1 MVAGRLGVVKGPRLC
16 YHGCLDMAAPRRILP
31 ATVLLLCLCL
41 RPPAASADPGRQL
54 LRLTFLGDIMGHDV
68 NFLMADYRDIYRDV
82 LPIFRGDDLTVGN
95 LEFPVEPTLPVSGY
109 PFFNASRQ
117 YLQAAVDSGIDAFSL
132 ANNHAFDQKLEGIFQ
147 TLRSAEAV
155 RASAGRPLGFSGVRG
170 NGRAAFHAESI
181 RVRGLRVGFL
191 AATQFL
197 NDAAG
202 TPWVHVVDYAD
213 GAAAGRFLELVRS
226 ESGRHDLLIVSYHGG
241 REYASQVSPA
251 RQEFFLRLA
260 ESGAH
265 VVLGHHPHVA
275 QGWQRVRFPGG
286 DRLILQ
292 SMGNFISG
300 MTWRLS
306 PSDPAPGMPP
316 RGESYL
322 LRAEIL
328 VSGGRVSVVGA
339 EALPIANY
347 RNARGEMV
355 VGMLRDLADG
365 TVRLPR
371 EWSAYYARR
380 LALMEGLLTSAPG
393 GPPR

>member
-1 MVAGRLGVVKGPRLC
+1 MRGRAAGAG
-16 YHGCLDMAAPRRILP
+16 AA
-31 ATVLLLCLCL
+31 AAWLLLSLL
-41 RPPAASADPGRQL
+41 LGTPPAAADPGRQV

-68 NFLMADYRDIYRDV
+68 NFLMNDYRDIYRGVED
-82 LPIFRGDDLTVGN
+82 LFLADDLTVGN

-117 YLQAAVDSGIDAFSL
+117 YLQAAVDAGIDCFAL
-132 ANNHAFDQKLEGIFQ
+132 ANNHAFDQRLEGIFQ
-147 TLRSAEAV
+147 TLRVTASV
-155 RASAGRPLGFSGVRG
+155 RAPAGRPLAFSGIRG
-170 NGRAAFHAESI
+170 NTRAPFAARTI

-197 NDAAG
+197 NDRAG
-202 TPWVHVVDYAD
+202 APWVHVVDHD
-213 GAAAGRFLELVRS
+213 DPGAAERFLELVRR

-241 REYASQVSPA
+241 SEYAAHPGPGL
-251 RQEFFLRLA
+251 RQFFLRLA
-260 ESGAH
+260 ESGAQ

-275 QGWQRVRFPGG
+275 QGWQLVHLPAG
-286 DRLILQ
+286 DCLVMY

-306 PSDPAPGMPP
+306 PSSPEPGMPA

-322 LRAEIL
+322 LRARIL
-328 VSGGRVSVVGA
+328 VTGGAASVVGA

-355 VGMLRDLADG
+355 VARMRDLADG
-365 TVRLPR
+365 TIGVPAP
-371 EWSAYYARR
+371 WAAYYRTR
-380 LALMEGLLTSAPG
+380 LSAMQPLLSAAPAA
-393 GPPR
+393 PPR